1 MRVIRKRSLSFFRY
15 LWEPNTSPEKF
26 FLTKPYILGCKIGCL
41 LYIVLIIN
49 YICGERGIRTPGT
62 PKGTTD
68 FESAPI
74 DHSGSSP
81 SLIP

>member
-1 MRVIRKRSLSFFRY
+1 MSKRINRNFHLKASQILHAQFLPDQSV
-15 LWEPNTSPEKF
+15 PNRF
-26 FLTKPYILGCKIGCL
+26 NGKPYMIG
-41 LYIVLIIN
+41 IS
-49 YICGERGIRTPGT
+49 GERGIRTPGT

-81 SLIP
+81 INSFTILK

>member
-1 MRVIRKRSLSFFRY
+1 MRQSKENKSGNDNVEEVSEINLDLIVIS
-15 LWEPNTSPEKF
+15 
-26 FLTKPYILGCKIGCL
+26 
-41 LYIVLIIN
+41 
-49 YICGERGIRTPGT
+49 GERGIRTPGT

-81 SLIP
+81 INSFIILK